1 MFQNSTPGELLVLAF
16 GGILALATIVSV
28 IGSAIEKIIAIAKTA
43 KAPEAQKN
51 REIEE
56 IKTAT
61 DKKAIIKEIDM
72 LLIERN
78 KKCKILK

>member
-1 MFQNSTPGELLVLAF
+1 MLGELESR
-16 GGILALATIVSV
+16 ISV
-28 IGSAIEKIIAIAKTA
+28 KV
-43 KAPEAQKN
+43 
-51 REIEE
+51 EE
-56 IKTAT
+56 IKTAV